1 MNWKNFFIRLAGAPP
16 AALLGRAVSRHRP
29 LVVLYHGVSAHAAW
43 DGSENYRG
51 KHVPAAAFQR
61 ELEWLAR
68 RFEIV
73 PLAEIERLA
82 ASGAA
87 PKRPI
92 CAITF
97 DDGYRNN
104 YRNAFPILKAMK
116 LPATI
121 FVTTGFIDR
130 REPLWPDRL
139 EYAINKSRVD
149 VLVVSWPEG
158 ERRYPVKTVG
168 EKIIVDQEIRERLK
182 RFPDSERIAIL
193 DALVQASGAELSEAL
208 EREED
213 YCPLTWEEVREMT
226 GAGITIGA
234 HTVNHPIL
242 SRLAAGEQAK
252 EIRESAER
260 IRAVAGS
267 CRHFAYPNG
276 QPGDWNEITEKAV
289 AAAGFGAAWTTVA
302 RRVRPGGERNLF
314 ALPRLALDHGWQ
326 NRRFEALTSNVL
338 PGLRAALGR
347 LRPKSKK
354 EFACVLLL
362 ATILGLG
369 IFLRFDGLAEKG
381 FYIHDEAQNAL
392 AAKTMARAVVN
403 VVSFS
408 NAATDRLSQMSWG
421 VTYTAARPGFI
432 YPVAVWMLA
441 VGDAPWASMAFS
453 ALFGSA
459 TILLLYF
466 FTKRLFGAA
475 AALAAAAL
483 LAVMPYHVLY
493 SRMGL
498 TQVTT
503 GFFFLLAA
511 YLYVRTLEAGRT
523 GNFKALLGTGLCF
536 GYLLSLHHSMVVPLA
551 GFFLVDAGFF
561 VRRPLDSV
569 RDHRWGKLHRYFRRL
584 ALFAAGFAIPIVF
597 WQGVT
602 LARAWLIARFGV
614 PNHAMSYFEEFAGIF
629 PASGGKSLADYLFR
643 HPGYYLN
650 TFLDL
655 NGAVIALLVAAGLI
669 LVFALRRFR
678 ADRRL
683 LAVSLLVLW
692 TAAVYTVIPLKVPR
706 NYVPLLPFL
715 ALFAGAAAA
724 ALLRLISRPR
734 LRLALAVVLA
744 LLVAVSVAPK
754 LREIIALESPYARV
768 AEFLKPDASRQV
780 RSAAWPAYQYLL
792 ERRVLMVGEGKQESN
807 EFFVSDWQ
815 ELTPE
820 ASDAYCRDRL
830 PLFRAANPIAE
841 FRPIN
846 EDTGGVH
853 SRNEVVVYGASGCG
867 AP

>member
-16 AALLGRAVSRHRP
+16 ATLLGRAVSRRRP
-29 LVVLYHGVSAHAAW
+29 LVVLYHGVSARAVW
-43 DGSENYRG
+43 VGSENYRG
-51 KHVPAAAFQR
+51 KHIPVAAFQR

-104 YRNAFPILKAMK
+104 YRNAFPILRAMK

-139 EYAINKSRVD
+139 EYAVNKSRVD
-149 VLVVSWPEG
+149 VLVVPWPEG
-158 ERRYPVKTVG
+158 ERRYSVKTVG
-168 EKIIVDQEIRERLK
+168 EKIVVDQEIRERLK

-193 DALVQASGAELSEAL
+193 DALVQASGAELGEVL

-213 YCPLTWEEVREMT
+213 YCPLTWEEVREMA

-260 IRAVAGS
+260 IRAVVGT

-276 QPGDWNEITEKAV
+276 QPGDWNEITEKA
-289 AAAGFGAAWTTVA
+289 AAATGFNAAWTTVA

-326 NRRFEALTSNVL
+326 NRRFEALVSNVL
-338 PGLRAALGR
+338 PGLRAVLGR

-354 EFACVLLL
+354 EFAVALGL
-362 ATILGLG
+362 AAILGLG

-408 NAATDRLSQMSWG
+408 NSATDRLSQMSWG

-441 VGDAPWASMAFS
+441 VGDAPWASMVFS

-475 AALAAAAL
+475 AALAAAAF

-503 GFFFLLAA
+503 GFFLLLATFS
-511 YLYVRTLEAGRT
+511 YLRTLEAERKE
-523 GNFKALLGTGLCF
+523 NFWALVGTGLCF

-551 GFFLVDAGFF
+551 GFFIVDAGLFA
-561 VRRPLDSV
+561 RRGRV
-569 RDHRWGKLHRYFRRL
+569 KQYFRRL
-584 ALFAAGFAIPIVF
+584 GLLVAGFATPLIF
-597 WQGVT
+597 WEGIT
-602 LARAWLIARFGV
+602 LARAWLVARLGV
-614 PNHAMSYFEEFAGIF
+614 PNHAMSYLEEFAGIF
-629 PASGGKSLADYLFR
+629 PASGGKSAADYLFR
-643 HPGYYLN
+643 QPGYYLN
-650 TFLDL
+650 TFLNL
-655 NGAVIALLVAAGLI
+655 NGAVITLFAAAGLI
-669 LVFALRRFR
+669 LIFALRRYR

-683 LAVSLLVLW
+683 LAVAFVVLW
-692 TAAVYTVIPLKVPR
+692 TAVIYTVIPLKVPR
-706 NYVPLLPFL
+706 NYAPLLPFF
-715 ALFAGAAAA
+715 ALLAGAAAA
-724 ALLRLISRPR
+724 VLFRLISRPR
-734 LRLALAVVLA
+734 LRLAFAVALAA
-744 LLVAVSVAPK
+744 LVAVSVAPK
-754 LREIIALESPYARV
+754 LEEIIALQSPYARV
-768 AEFLKPDASRQV
+768 AEFLKPYASRQV

-792 ERRVLMVGEGKQESN
+792 ERRVLMVGEGKQESD

-820 ASDAYCRDRL
+820 ASDSYCRDRL
-830 PLFRAANPIAE
+830 PLFRAANPVAE

-846 EDTGGVH
+846 EDTGGVRA
-853 SRNEVVVYGASGCG
+853 RNEVVVYGASGCS